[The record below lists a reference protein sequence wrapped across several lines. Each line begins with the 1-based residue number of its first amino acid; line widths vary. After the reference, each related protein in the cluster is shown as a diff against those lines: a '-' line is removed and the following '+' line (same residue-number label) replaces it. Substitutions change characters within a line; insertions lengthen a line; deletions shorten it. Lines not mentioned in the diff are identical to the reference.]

1 MNGADEGLTRTRWP
15 HARDGEERRSARRIA
30 MRARRRQ
37 ENDLGCVT
45 PSRNDGGAGQ
55 T

>member
-1 MNGADEGLTRTRWP
+1 MNGADEGLARTRWP
-15 HARDGEERRSARRIA
+15 RPRDGEERRSARRIA

-37 ENDLGCVT
+37 ANDLGCVQ
-45 PSRNDGGAGQ
+45 PSRNDGGGVY